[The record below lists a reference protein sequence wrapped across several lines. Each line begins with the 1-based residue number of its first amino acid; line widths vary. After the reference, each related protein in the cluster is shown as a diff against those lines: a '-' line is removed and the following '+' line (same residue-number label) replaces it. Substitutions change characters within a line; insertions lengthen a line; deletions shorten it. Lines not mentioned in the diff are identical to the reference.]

1 MNEHIEWFEAVLNVA
16 IGVYFQHQG
25 FENLS
30 MDCVKQPTERWLEKM
45 TNHPN
50 ITFEERVIIMLA
62 LMPHI
67 KPQAL
72 DCFFS
77 QMEHW
82 IDHLPNSVVGRDCH
96 MVDSFQLGKLRFL

>member
-1 MNEHIEWFEAVLNVA
+1 MNEHIEWFETVLNVA

-30 MDCVKQPTERWLEKM
+30 MDCVKQPTGKWLEKM

-67 KPQAL
+67 NPQAL
-72 DCFFS
+72 DCFFL
-77 QMEHW
+77 QNGALDRPFTQFGGW
-82 IDHLPNSVVGRDCH
+82 KGL
-96 MVDSFQLGKLRFL
+96 

>member
-30 MDCVKQPTERWLEKM
+30 MDCVKRPTGKWLEKM

-50 ITFEERVIIMLA
+50 ITFEE
-62 LMPHI
+62 
-67 KPQAL
+67 
-72 DCFFS
+72 
-77 QMEHW
+77 E
-82 IDHLPNSVVGRDCH
+82 
-96 MVDSFQLGKLRFL
+96 